1 MLMWQTY
8 LFRKKFKLSS
18 TRSPPILDL
27 FKIIVELMYVT
38 AILKPSSKQQVAAME
53 KKNLS
58 RCVDFVWTL
67 SMQIKLV

>member
-53 KKNLS
+53 KKTSAGVL
-58 RCVDFVWTL
+58 TL
-67 SMQIKLV
+67 FEH

>member
-67 SMQIKLV
+67 NMQIKLV